1 MIMSPSKTQ
10 DDRKLALLKAQA
22 AKDKLFKLVVKIISW
37 ESGSLDSV
45 VVKSLNKV
53 TEAEWLNYR
62 RYTLKIAT
70 SQSIEKVKEKLA
82 QTYKNIQTHG
92 GFTK

>member
-1 MIMSPSKTQ
+1 MIISPSKTQ
-10 DDRKLALLKAQA
+10 DERKLALLKAQA

-45 VVKSLNKV
+45 VVKSLNKI

-62 RYTLKIAT
+62 KYTMNIST
-70 SQSIEKVKEKLA
+70 SQSLEKVKEKLT
-82 QTYKNIQTHG
+82 QTYKNIQSHG

>member
-1 MIMSPSKTQ
+1 MSPSKTQ
-10 DDRKLALLKAQA
+10 DERKLAILKAQA

-37 ESGSLDSV
+37 ESDSLDSV
-45 VVKSLNKV
+45 VVKSLNKI

-62 RYTLKIAT
+62 KYTLNIST
-70 SQSIEKVKEKLA
+70 SQSLEKVKEKLT
-82 QTYKNIQTHG
+82 QTYKNIRSHG